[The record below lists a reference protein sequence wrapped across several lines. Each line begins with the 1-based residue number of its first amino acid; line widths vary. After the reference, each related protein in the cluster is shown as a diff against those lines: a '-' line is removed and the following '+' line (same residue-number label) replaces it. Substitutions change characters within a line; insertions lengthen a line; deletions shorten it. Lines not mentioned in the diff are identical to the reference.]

1 MDRYVML
8 AIDEYLRWLYVQPVL
23 TAVFTCGFVVVLS
36 LSLIDIA
43 FGLARRLVK

>member
-23 TAVFTCGFVVVLS
+23 TAAFTCGFIVVLS
-36 LSLIDIA
+36 LSLIDA
-43 FGLARRLVK
+43 SLWLARRIVK